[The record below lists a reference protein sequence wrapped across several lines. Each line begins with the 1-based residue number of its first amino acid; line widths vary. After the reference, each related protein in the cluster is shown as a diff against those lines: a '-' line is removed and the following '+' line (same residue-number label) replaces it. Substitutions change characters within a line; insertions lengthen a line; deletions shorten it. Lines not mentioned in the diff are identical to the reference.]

1 MRRMKIQFYTNFQI
15 LFSINFNVK
24 REKERKREIWM
35 LTREEIAHYLKMLF
49 LKHENNKSQLNEF

>member
-24 REKERKREIWM
+24 REREKYGY
-35 LTREEIAHYLKMLF
+35 TVNPRRNYSLF
-49 LKHENNKSQLNEF
+49 ENAFFKT

>member
-24 REKERKREIWM
+24 REREKYIL

>member
-1 MRRMKIQFYTNFQI
+1 MKIQFYTNFQI

-24 REKERKREIWM
+24 REREKYIL